1 MIYIKGIV
9 FDLDGTLIDSLADV
23 ADIANRVLATFGFEQ
38 RLKEEYRYFA
48 GQGTYSLM
56 ASSSGSKDNALIVK
70 MVEEFERV
78 YANSQNISKVF
89 DGITKTLEAIHSRG
103 IKMAVLSNKP
113 EHLTRLCV
121 DKNFDS
127 SMFKAVFGQKKG
139 REIKPHPQGAL
150 EIADIFGLTP
160 SEIAIIGDTKND
172 ILAAKNGSFTSIGV
186 TWGFRDK
193 SELIA
198 YGADIVVDTP
208 QQLLSII

>member
-1 MIYIKGIV
+1 MSPKKKKNDLACRFTGFGRGCYICVVRDGFPEKRSSRDGAESRNKIDMVVKGAI
-9 FDLDGTLIDSLADV
+9 FDLDGTLIDSLEDV
-23 ADIANRVLATFGFEQ
+23 ANLANDVLSIFGFE
-38 RLKEEYRYFA
+38 RKAKEEYRYFA
-48 GQGTYSLM
+48 GQGAYSLM

-127 SMFKAVFGQKKG
+127 SMFKAVFGQKKAE
-139 REIKPHPQGAL
+139 RLSH
-150 EIADIFGLTP
+150 
-160 SEIAIIGDTKND
+160 
-172 ILAAKNGSFTSIGV
+172 ILKV
-186 TWGFRDK
+186 LWR
-193 SELIA
+193 
-198 YGADIVVDTP
+198 
-208 QQLLSII
+208 